1 LGGQHN
7 VRAAGFL
14 GFLLEAVQHE
24 NGGFKLRYIDHP
36 ESSRSLTDA
45 YFTNA
50 GADAWHWL
58 PIVRFTALLNLIQ
71 LVASFSPSI
80 FWKSA
85 QVIEGA
91 AAKRYGFMASCHASG
106 NTKFCIG

>member
-36 ESSRSLTDA
+36 QSSRSFTDA

-50 GADAWHWL
+50 GADAWHWF
-58 PIVRFTALLNLIQ
+58 PIVRLTALLNLIQ

-80 FWKSA
+80 FWKVRRSSREPSQNA
-85 QVIEGA
+85 MGLWFRVMRLTIQNFV
-91 AAKRYGFMASCHASG
+91 
-106 NTKFCIG
+106 